1 MEYLAVKTCTKCDTD
16 KAVELFSKDARAKD
30 GLTSR
35 CKACDKEYR
44 ITNAE
49 AISAKQKI
57 YYAENLEAIS
67 AKQKIYNA
75 KNAVA
80 KAAYNKIY
88 NAENSEAISAKKK
101 IYNEKNSEAIAAY
114 NKIHY
119 AENADAICA
128 KNGAYKKANPGKANS
143 LEAKRRAAKLERTP
157 VWSDAKEIS
166 LIYQQSASLQKLF
179 GRAMNV
185 DHVVPL
191 QGDLVSGLHAP
202 HNLQIMF
209 APDNLYKS
217 NKFDIE
223 GFNA

>member
-16 KAVELFSKDARAKD
+16 KAVSLFSKDARAKA
-30 GLTSR
+30 GFRTQ
-35 CKACDKEYR
+35 CKACVKEYQVTNAGAIAAYKKDYYEKNAVR
-44 ITNAE
+44 VKAYRAKNAE
-49 AISAKQKI
+49 AIAATKKM
-57 YYAENLEAIS
+57 YIS
-67 AKQKIYNA
+67 

-80 KAAYNKIY
+80 
-88 NAENSEAISAKKK
+88 ISAYGK
-101 IYNEKNSEAIAAY
+101 E
-114 NKIHY
+114 
-119 AENADAICA
+119 
-128 KNGAYKKANPGKANS
+128 YKKANRGVCNAS
-143 LEAKRRAAKLERTP
+143 EAKRRAAKLERTP
-157 VWSDAKEIS
+157 VWSDSKEIS